1 MKKLLLILG
10 ALSFV
15 FLLTNAQS
23 NSTTQ
28 ISKQNNIDTLFM
40 DGVLVKKQF
49 VNKAGRQI
57 NEVFDLY
64 LVNENIETFVK
75 ISGGN
80 YKTKD
85 LEKYLGKQMLYAV
98 EMRDGNWDT
107 QDGNHEMQSRIGK
120 YCVILKISEN

>member
-10 ALSFV
+10 VLSFV

-23 NSTTQ
+23 NSITQ

-40 DGVLVKKQF
+40 DGVLIKKQF

-75 ISGGN
+75 ISESN
-80 YKTKD
+80 FSTKELD
-85 LEKYLGKQMLYAV
+85 KLIGKEKMYAV
-98 EMRDGNWDT
+98 EMKVGNWDVEN
-107 QDGNHEMQSRIGK
+107 DDHDSQSRYGK
-120 YCVILKISEN
+120 YCVLLKVIEN

>member
-10 ALSFV
+10 VLSFV
-15 FLLTNAQS
+15 FVLVNAKS
-23 NSTTQ
+23 NSVIQTSNQ
-28 ISKQNNIDTLFM
+28 SNIDTLFM
-40 DGVLVKKQF
+40 DGVLIKKQF
-49 VNKAGRQI
+49 VNKGGRAI
-57 NEVFDLY
+57 KDVFDLY

-75 ISGGN
+75 VSGGN